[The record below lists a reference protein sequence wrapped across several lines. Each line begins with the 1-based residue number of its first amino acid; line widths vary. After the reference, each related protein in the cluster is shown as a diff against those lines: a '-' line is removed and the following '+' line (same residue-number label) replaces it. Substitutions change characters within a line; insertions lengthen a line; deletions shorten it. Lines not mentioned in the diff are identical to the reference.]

1 MDCRD
6 APDTQQCLPNNF
18 ETEITAFE
26 AEEDEES
33 EGPAL
38 EPAPGLMDGGRTQ
51 YPREHE

>member
-1 MDCRD
+1 MHRIPSN
-6 APDTQQCLPNNF
+6 ALQSISK
-18 ETEITAFE
+18 TEITAFE